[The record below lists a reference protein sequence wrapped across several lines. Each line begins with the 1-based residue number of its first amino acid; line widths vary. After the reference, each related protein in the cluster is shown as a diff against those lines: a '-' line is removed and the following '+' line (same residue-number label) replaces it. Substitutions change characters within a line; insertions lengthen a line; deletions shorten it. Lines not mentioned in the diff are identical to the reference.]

1 MENTN
6 AFLNRTIGE
15 IVAEDYRAA
24 AVFEKHG
31 VDFCCGGQVTLAD
44 TCLEKGLDPARI
56 IEEIGAVQ
64 NTPIERGRN
73 YGSWSLSFLADYII
87 NTHHTYL
94 KENLEEI
101 VASTQKIAQVH
112 GERHPEVVEIAAI
125 FAKIENDML
134 AHLRAEEEVCF
145 PAIKRVEEAQKAGL
159 SPSVEDIE
167 TIRHSLE
174 NFHLE
179 HEEIGDA
186 AHKIRDLA
194 KGFALPDDACNT
206 FMITYQKL
214 QEFEDDLHKHV
225 HLENNILFPKVT
237 GM

>member
-6 AFLNRTIGE
+6 AFLKRTIGE
-15 IVAEDYRAA
+15 IVADDYRAA
-24 AVFEKHG
+24 TVFEKHG
-31 VDFCCGGQVTLAD
+31 VDFCCGGQVTLSD

-56 IEEIGAVQ
+56 IDEIEAVQ
-64 NTPIERGRN
+64 KTPVERGRN
-73 YGSWSLSFLADYII
+73 YGSWSLSFLADYIV

-94 KENLEEI
+94 RENIGEI
-101 VASTQKIAQVH
+101 VAYTQKIAKVH
-112 GERHPEVVEIAAI
+112 GEHHPEVVEIAAI

-145 PAIKRVEEAQKAGL
+145 PAIKRVEEAQKAGM

-167 TIRHSLE
+167 TIRHSLL

-186 AHKIRDLA
+186 AHKIRHLA